1 MEVCHEWTYDEE
13 FFCCKKYIW
22 FMLKNL
28 PDNEKADVDL
38 TEYDSFRE
46 ICKYQTIYDLIFEIS
61 NRYKYIPLRE
71 IEHKL
76 KQVKQVSNDF
86 NGKDDYVCISPHRYY
101 SEQLKKAF
109 GFAADDVHRELTHEP
124 PPETIEERWER
135 IQKNIEKYGT
145 IILSTDE
152 DTGLGDYI

>member
-1 MEVCHEWTYDEE
+1 MEICHEWTYDEE

-28 PDNEKADVDL
+28 PDNEKANVDL

-46 ICKYQTIYDLIFEIS
+46 ICKYRTIYDLIIEIS
-61 NRYKYIPLRE
+61 DHYKYIPLRE

-76 KQVKQVSNDF
+76 KQIKQVSNDF
-86 NGKDDYVCISPHRYY
+86 NGKDDYVCINPHRYY

-124 PPETIEERWER
+124 PPETIEERNAR
-135 IQKNIEKYGT
+135 IARDIEKYGK
-145 IILSTDE
+145 IIISE
-152 DTGLGDYI
+152 DDSLDIPID